1 MTERQDRDAVNGF
14 DAQSASLKGRWLV
27 EASAGT
33 GKTYALERIVLRL
46 IIEEGVAI
54 DRILVVTF
62 TNAATAELRERVR
75 SLLHKTAEAL
85 AHKDEAEEFA
95 PFFEKCRARGL
106 NPKELIENALERFD
120 EASILTIHGFCQKM
134 LSEFIFTRGGAYDV
148 EFASDT
154 GFEDQVTEEFLR
166 NELPKLTAEQRRL
179 VLEWK
184 SLPQLLKKLCEHG
197 GSVRPEVW
205 ADDEQLGDPE
215 LLALFKRFLSEAPER
230 VRELERL
237 HAVKSFSALL
247 TDMYTLV
254 DKDEAACERI
264 RMRYDAVLVDEFQ
277 DTDRVQYQ
285 IFKRLFLID
294 SPQAPKSV
302 FFVGD
307 PKQAIYAFRGAELDV
322 YLRARQDIE
331 SMKTNQKEGGLRTL
345 ETNYRSTPA
354 LVAAVNAFFSAE
366 GQDGSFLTSDIQYAS
381 LESGASAKPLIRL
394 CNGAP
399 QIVPVMSLWVD
410 DGRLRG
416 YSMEA
421 VKQTEARFMA
431 DDIASLL
438 DGTVYLYR
446 GGHWRLLVP
455 GDIAILVRSRG
466 SADYVRRE
474 LLKRGVRTLLDD
486 RTSVFATAQARDVL
500 TVFEAMQSPTDAKKF
515 AAARATRLIGRS
527 IRELREDLSAAGAD
541 RLLLKTALERFQA
554 YGPAAALAYIGKQ
567 RDLQLR
573 LLPVKGGA
581 AMLMNYEHLSELLQ
595 EQYCRLGTLAA
606 VLRAMVRLKNAD
618 QVEDK
623 HVVRKPNDENVV
635 RIVTVHASKG
645 LEYPVVY
652 LAQAESMKGKAK
664 DNETFWLSGDADSR
678 RVLVAPEQ
686 RDDDTQQAGRFNKLE
701 RLRQAYVAMTRASSR
716 LVLPIFVAAGGRQW
730 SWMSACNA
738 YAQAMSGV
746 SEPAGRSTDYVE
758 VIGTLRAQAEK
769 MLDRFARTA
778 REKADMFDV
787 SGINETL
794 ARDLPGQLAHP
805 LENAVADSF
814 VELKAC
820 TDGAEAVRSAASNP
834 VQALQPV
841 CVRAAWHRSS
851 FTAIAAGLG
860 VSAGEEFEAEEFEGE
875 NAIVEPNEEAQAPS
889 PTLAGQT
896 QLQHPQEDNADSQA
910 EESALCVAQR
920 LLRGAAAGDWIH
932 KLFERV
938 MNAESDCRN
947 DVLSQVKPHLAASAL
962 LSRADPTQREA
973 VLEAGATLI
982 EGYVRNTIECD
993 FFTAE
998 TLAVKGGAMT
1008 AKPFVLNSLE
1018 YGQKLCEMPFLL
1030 SVPNT
1035 TVRACDVAR
1044 CMTEN
1049 GFPMENLRDGALDGY
1064 LTGAIDMVFTAAGKF
1079 FILDWKSNWLGSEAQ
1094 DYSQE
1099 AMIAEI
1105 KRKHYSLQYVIYLVA
1120 LKRHLMATMAMN
1132 EENVWDVIGGA
1143 FYVFVRG
1150 IDARQGLDEKGR
1162 RTGIF
1167 FDCPRRAVDALDAL
1181 LKGDDGD
1188 G

>member
-1 MTERQDRDAVNGF
+1 MTERQDRAAVNGF
-14 DAQSASLKGRWLV
+14 DAQRACLKGRWLV

-85 AHKDEAEEFA
+85 GHEDEGEEFVS
-95 PFFEKCRARGL
+95 FFEKCRARGL

-154 GFEDQVTEEFLR
+154 GFENQVTEEFLR
-166 NELPKLTAEQRRL
+166 NELPKLTAEQRQR
-179 VLEWK
+179 VLKWK
-184 SLPQLLKKLCEHG
+184 SLPQLLRKLCEHG
-197 GSVRPEVW
+197 CSVRPEVW
-205 ADDEQLGDPE
+205 AGDEQLNDPA

-247 TDMYTLV
+247 TDMYVLV

-331 SMKTNQKEGGLRTL
+331 SMKIQGEGGLRTL

-366 GQDGSFLTSDIQYAS
+366 GQDGSFLTPDIRYAP
-381 LESGASAKPLIRL
+381 LESGASAKPLIRI
-394 CNGAP
+394 CGGKP
-399 QIVPVMSLWVD
+399 QIVPVMSLWID
-410 DGRLRG
+410 DGRLSG

-455 GDIAILVRSRG
+455 SDIAILVRSR
-466 SADYVRRE
+466 SSSDYVRRE

-486 RTSVFATAQARDVL
+486 RASVFATAQAQDVL

-527 IRELREDLSAAGAD
+527 IRELREDLAAAGAD

-567 RDLQLR
+567 RNIQQR

-595 EQYCRLGTLAA
+595 EQYCQLGTLAA
-606 VLRAMVRLKNAD
+606 VKRAMVRLKNAD

-652 LAQAESMKGKAK
+652 LAQAEGMKAKTK
-664 DNETFWLSGDADSR
+664 DNETFWLSGDADSC
-678 RVLVAPEQ
+678 RVSVAPEQ

-701 RLRQAYVAMTRASSR
+701 RLRQVYVAMTRASSR

-746 SEPAGRSTDYVE
+746 SEPAGRSTDYME
-758 VIGTLRAQAEK
+758 VIGTLRTQAEK
-769 MLDRFARTA
+769 MLDRFARIA
-778 REKADMFDV
+778 LEKPDVLDV
-787 SGINETL
+787 SGVNETL
-794 ARDLPGQLAHP
+794 ARDLPERLGQR
-805 LENAVADSF
+805 LENDSAAAF

-820 TDGAEAVRSAASNP
+820 TDSAEAVRSVASNS

-841 CVRAAWHRSS
+841 SVRAAWHRSS
-851 FTAIAAGLG
+851 FTAIAASLG
-860 VSAGEEFEAEEFEGE
+860 ASAGEEFEAEEFEGE
-875 NAIVEPNEEAQAPS
+875 NALVEPNEEAEAPS
-889 PTLAGQT
+889 SVLAGQT
-896 QLQHPQEDNADSQA
+896 EINQPLEGYTGLQED
-910 EESALCVAQR
+910 ESAVCAAKR

-938 MNAESDCRN
+938 MNAEVCCR
-947 DVLSQVKPHLAASAL
+947 DDILSQVKTHLAASAL

-973 VLEAGATLI
+973 VLEAGAALI
-982 EGYVRNTIECD
+982 ENYVRNTIECD

-998 TLAVKGGAMT
+998 TVAVNGDALK

-1030 SVPNT
+1030 SVTNK
-1035 TVRACDVAR
+1035 TVSARDVAR

-1049 GFPMENLRDGALDGY
+1049 GFPMENLRDSALDGY

-1079 FILDWKSNWLGSEAQ
+1079 FILDWKSNWLGSDVQ

-1105 KRKHYSLQYVIYLVA
+1105 TRKHYSLQYVIYLVA

-1150 IDARQGLDEKGR
+1150 IDAQQGLDARGR
-1162 RTGIF
+1162 RNGIF
-1167 FDCPRRAVDALDAL
+1167 FDCPRQAVDALDAL